1 MKNTDC
7 RPVVEGPHLFTGTAR
22 GRANSGRTK
31 LACLVYAAGAT
42 LAVLAWQATTVHF
55 NYGGN
60 WTGLFCTGD
69 YFPAPPELAAGTLIF
84 PASTGFDGEFY
95 RYVAHD
101 PWIHKRWAG
110 YYDAAI
116 FRYTR
121 ILVPALAWLL
131 AFGRDA
137 RIDAAYIGV
146 IALSVF
152 LGVYWLGRWIALHGR
167 SPAWGLGFLAM
178 PATLVSID
186 RLTIDV
192 ALLALCAGVL
202 WYSARGSAAALYALL
217 AAAALARDTGLLLVA
232 AYCMYAVSA
241 RLWRRAAL
249 FATAAL
255 PVLAWYIYL
264 PAHLPVP
271 PRPGSLRFFEY
282 PVFGIFLKL
291 FQPES
296 YALSPWLARLAQAAD
311 EVALC
316 GFLLALG
323 YAAWTVLHRA
333 YQLEDWI
340 MLSFIGLAIAFS
352 RPDYWNN
359 IYNYGR
365 PLSPLIL
372 LAAGHGLLNGRAWVL
387 ICVLMLDLRI
397 GIQWGPQL
405 LGILRG
411 LT

>member
-1 MKNTDC
+1 
-7 RPVVEGPHLFTGTAR
+7 
-22 GRANSGRTK
+22 
-31 LACLVYAAGAT
+31 
-42 LAVLAWQATTVHF
+42 
-55 NYGGN
+55 
-60 WTGLFCTGD
+60 
-69 YFPAPPELAAGTLIF
+69 
-84 PASTGFDGEFY
+84 
-95 RYVAHD
+95 
-101 PWIHKRWAG
+101 
-110 YYDAAI
+110 
-116 FRYTR
+116 
-121 ILVPALAWLL
+121 
-131 AFGRDA
+131 
-137 RIDAAYIGV
+137 
-146 IALSVF
+146 
-152 LGVYWLGRWIALHGR
+152 
-167 SPAWGLGFLAM
+167 M

-271 PRPGSLRFFEY
+271 PRPGSLKAFEY

-352 RPDYWNN
+352 RPDYWNQHLQLWPST
-359 IYNYGR
+359 IASHPAGGR
-365 PLSPLIL
+365 PRPPERPRLGAYLRVDAGPAHRYSVGS
-372 LAAGHGLLNGRAWVL
+372 AASGHPARPDVTFSGRRLTPINV
-387 ICVLMLDLRI
+387 DRKQSTYRI
-397 GIQWGPQL
+397 N
-405 LGILRG
+405 RR
-411 LT
+411 